1 MGGKV
6 KGTSWSVILRGGRHG
21 SQVYFVSRQL
31 TKEKPLFIFII
42 TVKIKII

>member
-21 SQVYFVSRQL
+21 SH
-31 TKEKPLFIFII
+31 FIFII
-42 TVKIKII
+42 TVKIKIK